1 MEVGNGQEGIMF
13 SQSRIRLFL
22 VFTLVLLTAFSVES
36 KPRKMQRVSTSS
48 WGAPHIRI
56 EVAAGSATIDY
67 DCANSTIEGPL
78 TFDSKGRFTW
88 HGAYNREGPGPIRVE
103 TSANSQRA
111 TYTGTVKGDT
121 MTLTV
126 KLAGSSDAIG
136 TYTLK
141 RGGAGRVFKC
151 K

>member
-1 MEVGNGQEGIMF
+1 MF
-13 SQSRIRLFL
+13 LKNRIELLAVVCFVLIFAALAASR
-22 VFTLVLLTAFSVES
+22 
-36 KPRKMQRVSTSS
+36 PRKMQRMSTGS

-56 EVAAGSATIDY
+56 DVGQHSATIDY
-67 DCANSTIEGPL
+67 DCANGTIDGPL

-88 HGAYNREGPGPIRVE
+88 RGTHRRESPGPTRVDDE
-103 TSANSQRA
+103 SKGSPAL
-111 TYTGTVKGDT
+111 YTGSIKGDT

-126 KLAGSSDAIG
+126 KLTDSNEVVD

-141 RGGAGRVFKC
+141 RGSFGRVFKC